1 MRHESTVNAERNRDL
16 VECRKAHPDWSWQ
29 EIADEF
35 HITRQC
41 AHAIYKRATGDYG
54 YGWRRATIGRQGEKA
69 A

>member
-1 MRHESTVNAERNRDL
+1 MRHESTAKTERNQRL
-16 VECRKAHPDWSWQ
+16 VECRKAHPLWSWQ

-41 AHAIYKRATGDYG
+41 AHAIYKRATGTG
-54 YGWRRATIGRQGEKA
+54 GGNGKA